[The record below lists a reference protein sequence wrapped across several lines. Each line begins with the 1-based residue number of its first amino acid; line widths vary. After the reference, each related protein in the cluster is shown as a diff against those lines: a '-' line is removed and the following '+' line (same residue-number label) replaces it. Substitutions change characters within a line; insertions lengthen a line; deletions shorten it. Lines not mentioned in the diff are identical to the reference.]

1 LIEAV
6 PASMESSAILV
17 DLTRKTA
24 LVTGGAQGIGKAI
37 AKRFHAAG
45 SKLIVVDT
53 CEAQLLELAS
63 ELGTDIITCVADISC
78 ETDLQSKLA
87 PIIAAHGPVD
97 ILVNNAAT
105 VTRRAKIT
113 DLSPEE
119 WERSLKVN
127 LTGAFLLSRMVI
139 PQMCANGGGVILNIA
154 SQLGHV
160 AVQGAAAYCTTKGGM
175 LQFTRSLALD
185 HAEDNIR
192 VVALSPGAVQTPR
205 LTDVFGSSD
214 AAEETLAPAHPI
226 GRLGKADEVADAAM
240 FLVSDEASFI
250 TGTDLIADGGYT
262 AR

>member
-1 LIEAV
+1 
-6 PASMESSAILV
+6 MESSAVLV

-24 LVTGGAQGIGKAI
+24 LVTGGAQGIGKSI
-37 AKRFHAAG
+37 AKRFHAVG
-45 SKLIVVDT
+45 SSLIIVDT
-53 CEAQLLELAS
+53 CEASLLELAS
-63 ELGTDIITCVADISC
+63 EIGDNIITCVADVSC
-78 ETDLQSKLA
+78 ETSLQSSLA
-87 PIIAAHGPVD
+87 PIITAHGPVD

-119 WERSLKVN
+119 WERSLSVN

-160 AVQGAAAYCTTKGGM
+160 AGERAAAYCTTKGGI
-175 LQFTRSLALD
+175 LQFTRALALD
-185 HAEDNIR
+185 HAADNIR

-205 LTDVFGSSD
+205 LTDIFGSPD
-214 AAEETLAPAHPI
+214 AAEDTLGPMHPV
-226 GRLGKADEVADAAM
+226 GRMGRADEMADAAL